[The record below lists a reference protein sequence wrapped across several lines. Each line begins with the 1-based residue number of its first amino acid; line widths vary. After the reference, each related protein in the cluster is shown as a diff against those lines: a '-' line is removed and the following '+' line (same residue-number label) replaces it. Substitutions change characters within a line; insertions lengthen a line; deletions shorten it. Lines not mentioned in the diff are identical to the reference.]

1 MDISDND
8 LESYLY
14 KIFVRY
20 DYKYVNKGSGEIL
33 LKFKH
38 PDITTKADA
47 QFIYD
52 RAYKRAVDLGM
63 LPMNE
68 LVELMDKRQ
77 MFPES
82 SKLRLSKLES
92 QLEAQQFLL
101 GKTTKVKANR
111 DRIKKIIDKLTS
123 EITELR
129 FAKNSKLTMSAESK
143 AEEERS
149 FFICSGCI
157 YNEDDTL
164 FWPSYQDALK
174 ETDLILKDNILYEF
188 IKFYGGI
195 STTIIREL
203 ARSNIWRIRYI
214 NSQKTSDPLF
224 GVPTSEY
231 TVDMLHLTYWSSYY
245 QNIYEMLPEDRPSDL
260 IIEDDTALDAFMKSY
275 YEERTREDAARRSKN
290 QNKGQLSAFNNEE
303 VIVTRSNELYED
315 IEYSKPR
322 EAQRIKDRTDI
333 KKRTVKKRG

>member
-1 MDISDND
+1 MDISEND
-8 LESYLY
+8 LEAYLY
-14 KIFVRY
+14 KIFVGY
-20 DYKYVNKGSGEIL
+20 DYRYVQKGSGEIL

-38 PDITTKADA
+38 PDIDTKVEA

-52 RAYKRAVDLGM
+52 RAYKEALSLGM
-63 LPMNE
+63 LPVEKLAE
-68 LVELMDKRQ
+68 LIDKRQ
-77 MFPES
+77 IFSEAN
-82 SKLRLSKLES
+82 KKRLSKLES

-101 GKTTKVKANR
+101 SKTTKVKANR
-111 DRIKKIIDKLTS
+111 DRIKEIIGKLTS

-129 FAKNSKLTMSAESK
+129 FKKTSKLAMSVENK

-149 FFICSGCI
+149 FFLCSACTH
-157 YNEDDTL
+157 NEDGIL
-164 FWPSYQDALK
+164 YWPCYQDALN

-195 STTIIREL
+195 NTTIIREL

-224 GVPTSEY
+224 GVPTSKY

-275 YEERTREDAARRSKN
+275 YEERNREDASRRSKH

-315 IEYSKPR
+315 IEYNKPR
-322 EAQRIKDRTDI
+322 EAQRIKDRADI
-333 KKRTVKKRG
+333 KKRTKKG